1 MVLGKIDTMRK
12 SKSRGRKLTIGTRKR
27 GSKQT
32 KQTYNK
38 FNFICWAKSIALIE
52 WPRTNSRLKELLL
65 R

>member
-12 SKSRGRKLTIGTRKR
+12 SKSRGRTLTIGTRKR

-38 FNFICWAKSIALIE
+38 FNFICCAKSIALIQ
-52 WPRTNSRLKELLL
+52 
-65 R
+65 